1 MKMKI
6 LILMV
11 VAWGSTLS
19 LCAQGKLSEEKRKE
33 FEAQKVAY
41 FTQTLDLTPEEAAVF
56 WPLYNEMMKKFREQ
70 DVKLRELQCETHK
83 TKKLTEEQEKQRV
96 MDLLQHEQK
105 MLDIKKEYY
114 QKLMKVVPAQK
125 IACLDRT
132 ERKFHRQLLQ
142 KICKE
147 PECRK

>member
-11 VAWGSTLS
+11 VVWGSTLS

-114 QKLMKVVPAQK
+114 QKLYQHLGILYDLQDNYFHQY
-125 IACLDRT
+125 IA
-132 ERKFHRQLLQ
+132 E
-142 KICKE
+142 
-147 PECRK
+147 